1 MNSKSYNLPIGIVSV
16 AIPLVVII
24 LFYIKPPEVDLGF
37 NVRILPAFHAS
48 INFTT
53 AIMLILGYYFI
64 RSGNKAAHKISMLTA
79 FVLSAVFLVSYV
91 IYHTMTEPTRFGGEG
106 MLKYIYYF
114 ILVTHILLAV
124 AIVPMVLFSVSRGL
138 QKRFDQHKR
147 IGRWTLPVW
156 LYVAITGVLV
166 YLMIAPYYEYV

>member
-1 MNSKSYNLPIGIVSV
+1 MNSKSYSLPIGIVSV

-24 LFYIKPPEVDLGF
+24 LFYLKPPQVDLGF
-37 NVRILPAFHAS
+37 DVRILPPFHAA

-53 AIMLILGYYFI
+53 AVMLLIGYFFI
-64 RSGNKAAHKISMLTA
+64 RSGNRAGHKVSMLTA
-79 FVLSAVFLVSYV
+79 FTLSAIFLVSYV
-91 IYHTMTEPTRFGGEG
+91 VYHTMTEPTRFGGEG
-106 MLKYIYYF
+106 FMKYLYFF

-124 AIVPMVLFSVSRGL
+124 AIVPMVLLSVSRGL

-156 LYVAITGVLV
+156 LYVAVTGVIV
-166 YLMIAPYYEYV
+166 YLMIAPYYSYA